1 MRRVGPVMFA
11 AWMVA
16 GAASVVAA
24 RDMAEPP
31 RDAPVAVQRVALPET
46 GLRDQVTMVLVG
58 TALIGL
64 AAALRRA
71 A

>member
-1 MRRVGPVMFA
+1 MMFA

-16 GAASVVAA
+16 GAALAVAA
-24 RDMAEPP
+24 PGDMAEPP
-31 RDAPVAVQRVALPET
+31 QDAPVAVQRVALPET
-46 GLRDQVTMVLVG
+46 SLRDQVTMVLVG